1 VFASELNSRVDVFTS
16 EQNLIN
22 DVYVSERNSRDD
34 VFASEHNTSHKTDF
48 SLLPLCLVRS
58 VPCLSRM
65 RRKILL

>member
-1 VFASELNSRVDVFTS
+1 
-16 EQNLIN
+16 
-22 DVYVSERNSRDD
+22 